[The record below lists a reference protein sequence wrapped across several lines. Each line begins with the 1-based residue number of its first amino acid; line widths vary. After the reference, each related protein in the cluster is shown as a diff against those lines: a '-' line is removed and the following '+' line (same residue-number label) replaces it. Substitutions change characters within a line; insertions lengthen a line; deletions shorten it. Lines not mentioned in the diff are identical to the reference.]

1 MLGSTGAAVPCDGA
15 MSARRVGNGE
25 MRVET
30 EAERGYQDAIRHVT
44 RALEHRRHKLE
55 EADPGEFAGGADER
69 RARIDEIEH
78 LMEVIRSL
86 KR

>member
-1 MLGSTGAAVPCDGA
+1 M
-15 MSARRVGNGE
+15 
-25 MRVET
+25 ET

-55 EADPGEFAGGADER
+55 ESEPDEFEGGAEEQ
-69 RARIDEIEH
+69 RARMDEIDH
-78 LMEVIRSL
+78 LLEIVRSL

>member
-1 MLGSTGAAVPCDGA
+1 MG
-15 MSARRVGNGE
+15 
-25 MRVET
+25 VET

-55 EADPGEFAGGADER
+55 ESDPGEFAGGAEER
-69 RARIDEIEH
+69 RARMDEIDH
-78 LMEVIRSL
+78 LLEVIRTL